1 MKIAYCGYD
10 FFSQC
15 LQTLLSRGE
24 DVYRAFTFECNNRFD
39 FNQYLTEICQQHS
52 IPLTDK
58 PIDVDTLKQLQEEGC
73 ELLITAGYPHK
84 IPDLTGTGIKGINFH
99 PTLLPIGRSPW
110 PLPWTILTGQER
122 SGVTIHKLTP
132 EFDAG
137 DILLQEDFPLESN
150 ENLES
155 LSAKHQIL
163 ARTMLPRLMENFSE
177 YWQNASPQEGDHS
190 YWPRPTDADRTLDW
204 NTTVS
209 QLDRLSRS
217 FGKMGCYGKFDGQYW
232 LVYRLLAWPTHHHAG
247 AGTVVH
253 KTNTE
258 IIVAAADGLV
268 SLQYFEP
275 APWFKKHG
283 SKKHD
288 SKKINASG

>member
-15 LQTLLSRGE
+15 LQTLLSRGDE
-24 DVYRAFTFECNNRFD
+24 VYRAFTFECDNRFD
-39 FNQYLTEICQQHS
+39 FNQYITDICQRHD

-58 PIDVDTLKQLQEEGC
+58 PIDASDIRQMQEQGC
-73 ELLITAGYPHK
+73 ELLITAGYCYK
-84 IPDLTGTGIKGINFH
+84 VPDLSATGIKGINVH

-110 PLPWTILTGQER
+110 PLPWTILNEQER
-122 SGVTIHKLTP
+122 SGVTIHKLTS

-137 DILLQEDFPLESN
+137 DILHQQNFALQPN

-163 ARTMLPRLMENFSE
+163 ANSMISQVMENFSE
-177 YWQNASPQEGDHS
+177 YWQNATPQSGEHS
-190 YWPRPTDADRTLDW
+190 YWPRPSDAERTLDW
-204 NTTVS
+204 NSSVS
-209 QLDRLSRS
+209 QLDRQCRA
-217 FGKMGCYGKFDGQYW
+217 FGKAGCYCKFDNQYW
-232 LVYRLLAWPTHHHAG
+232 LAYRLVAWPAQHNAK

-268 SLQYFEP
+268 SLQYFEA
-275 APWFKKHG
+275 APWYEEKKRFEEN
-283 SKKHD
+283 
-288 SKKINASG
+288 INTST